1 MALQIRTLPHVSWTR
16 IGDVVYIV
24 DERNSNIITLEDSG
38 ISLWELIVTGQSFD
52 CIVNVLARPDHL
64 EEDRSEIIQFIL
76 TVLPSCVGWLGI
88 MFLNEFNAEADTVD
102 EAGLLVQSTEAAD
115 SIDDLVFSLRFLPVM
130 V

>member
-1 MALQIRTLPHVSWTR
+1 
-16 IGDVVYIV
+16 
-24 DERNSNIITLEDSG
+24 
-38 ISLWELIVTGQSFD
+38 
-52 CIVNVLARPDHL
+52 
-64 EEDRSEIIQFIL
+64 
-76 TVLPSCVGWLGI
+76 